1 MTAQKSSGG
10 LDFEALRRAIE
21 HRDADAVIDLYAE
34 DAEYRRIDRTST
46 PSSPM
51 VVRGREAIAEYWRDV
66 LGRQMTHRV
75 QEEVLGE
82 NRIAFND
89 ACEYPDG
96 MRVLGA
102 ENLEVRDGKI
112 VRHVSVQA
120 WDEQ

>member
-1 MTAQKSSGG
+1 MTAQNTSGG

-21 HRDADAVIDLYAE
+21 QRDADAVIDLYTD

-51 VVRGREAIAEYWRDV
+51 VARGREAIAEYWRDI
-66 LGRQMTHRV
+66 LGRQMTHHV
-75 QEEVLGE
+75 QDEVLGE
-82 NRIAFND
+82 SRIAFND

>member
-1 MTAQKSSGG
+1 MTAQKPSGG

-21 HRDADAVIDLYAE
+21 HGDAEAIIDLYAE

-46 PSSPM
+46 PSSPR

-66 LGRQMTHRV
+66 LGSQMTHRV
-75 QEEVLGE
+75 QDEVLGE

-89 ACEYPDG
+89 ACEYPDR